1 MYTFHEQSL
10 VMRNV
15 DQSAGDIIDLLQG
28 LLEYDP
34 ANRLTAQE
42 ALRHPFF
49 TEEF

>member
-42 ALRHPFF
+42 ALRHPF